1 MLQQLHLFSTTATA
15 QATIAT
21 TKAGEQ
27 LPQQHHPPLSHKNDA
42 ETAKTAA
49 EAAKTAAETAQ
60 ASAETFLDNFQDQY
74 LGVQSTEPSTD
85 LDGDPLTEGD
95 IYFNSNSNKLRI
107 FSGGQFKDAA
117 VDTSSFAQAGFA
129 IAMAVAL

>member
-1 MLQQLHLFSTTATA
+1 MNIIPPTSYTQDITLSLVST
-15 QATIAT
+15 
-21 TKAGEQ
+21 
-27 LPQQHHPPLSHKNDA
+27 
-42 ETAKTAA
+42 
-49 EAAKTAAETAQ
+49 
-60 ASAETFLDNFQDQY
+60 
-74 LGVQSTEPSTD
+74 STD
-85 LDGDPLTEGD
+85 LDGDALTEGD